1 MNRHSCLRE
10 VQLREGIGIG
20 SYGVSILRTYKAI
33 LHGDHV
39 EWLDQR
45 PEQTQPVP
53 VHITPLEDAGLPP
66 AQERGRL
73 MAEAL
78 AALATRGTFAAVT
91 DPVAWQRE
99 VRHERPLPA
108 REG

>member
-1 MNRHSCLRE
+1 MS
-10 VQLREGIGIG
+10 
-20 SYGVSILRTYKAI
+20 RTYKAI

-39 EWLDQR
+39 EWLDKR

-53 VHITPLEDAGLPP
+53 VHITTLLDVPLEP
-66 AQERGRL
+66 ARERGRV

-78 AALATRGTFAAVT
+78 AALASRGTFAAIR

-108 REG
+108 LGR

>member
-1 MNRHSCLRE
+1 M
-10 VQLREGIGIG
+10 
-20 SYGVSILRTYKAI
+20 LRTYKAI

-39 EWLDQR
+39 EWLDKR

-53 VHITPLEDAGLPP
+53 VHITPLEDTPLEPAG
-66 AQERGRL
+66 ERGQV

-78 AALATRGTFAAVT
+78 AALASRGTFAAIT

-99 VRHERPLPA
+99 VRHERTLPA
-108 REG
+108 RER

>member
-1 MNRHSCLRE
+1 M
-10 VQLREGIGIG
+10 
-20 SYGVSILRTYKAI
+20 LRTYKAI

-39 EWLDQR
+39 EWVDQR

-53 VHITPLEDAGLPP
+53 VHITPLEDNPVDSAS
-66 AQERGRL
+66 ARGRV

-78 AALATRGTFAAVT
+78 AALASRGTFAAIT

-99 VRHERPLPA
+99 VRHERTLPS

>member
-1 MNRHSCLRE
+1 M
-10 VQLREGIGIG
+10 
-20 SYGVSILRTYKAI
+20 LRTYKAI
-33 LHGDHV
+33 LHGDRV

-45 PEQTQPVP
+45 PEQTRPVP
-53 VHITPLEDAGLPP
+53 VTITPLEDTSAEP
-66 AQERGRL
+66 APERGQA

-78 AALATRGTFAAVT
+78 AALASRGTFAAIT

-99 VRHERPLPA
+99 LRHERTLPA